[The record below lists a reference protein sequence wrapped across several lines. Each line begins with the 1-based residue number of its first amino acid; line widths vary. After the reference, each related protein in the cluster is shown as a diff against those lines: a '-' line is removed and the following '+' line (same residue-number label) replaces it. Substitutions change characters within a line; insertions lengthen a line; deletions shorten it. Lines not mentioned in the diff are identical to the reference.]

1 MMTIEQTKQFIA
13 GEIARIERE
22 NPVGELRPWCREAC
36 PAAGEH
42 WGRVQQRIALEGR
55 DLSRACLKGLD
66 IAAPER
72 SEAQK
77 TASAAAGRRMA
88 MAKAS

>member
-1 MMTIEQTKQFIA
+1 MTLEQARRFVA
-13 GEIARIERE
+13 GEIDRIESE
-22 NPVGELRPWCREAC
+22 NPVGELRPWMRDAC

-42 WGRVQQRIALEGR
+42 WGRVQQRIALNGR

-66 IAAPER
+66 ILPQER

-77 TASAAAGRRMA
+77 KASASAGRRLA
-88 MAKAS
+88 IPKAS